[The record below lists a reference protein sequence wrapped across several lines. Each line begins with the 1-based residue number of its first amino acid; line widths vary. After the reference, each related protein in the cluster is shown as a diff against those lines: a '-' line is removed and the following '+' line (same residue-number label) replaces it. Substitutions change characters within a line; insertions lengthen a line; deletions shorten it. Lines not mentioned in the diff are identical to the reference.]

1 MIFAVMVSM
10 ILKILNVKNMSLI
23 KAKVKANV
31 CQKRYRDYNVGGYK
45 KLNFAGLMMRFSYF
59 LNQLINTNIN
69 VNMY

>member
-10 ILKILNVKNMSLI
+10 ILKLFNVKNMCLI

-45 KLNFAGLMMRFSYF
+45 NLILLDWWWDSVTSE
-59 LNQLINTNIN
+59 INTNIN

>member
-1 MIFAVMVSM
+1 MC
-10 ILKILNVKNMSLI
+10 LI

-45 KLNFAGLMMRFSYF
+45 NLILLDWWWDSVTSE
-59 LNQLINTNIN
+59 INTNIN